1 MFDQLLNSIHKW
13 VAEPGEG
20 GGGWVRDGE
29 ILPTLTVGLWASVMW
44 GEEAGR
50 FRKVL
55 GVSIVV
61 AGGPCS
67 AIDTLTVDSQ
77 CKKRKE
83 CFDTRTIRGTR
94 VLKGKS
100 GGNAI
105 CWWHTKVFAVN
116 SFFLFIPI
124 NLCANSATRYK
135 TESIQIGYQWYDL
148 EKSLCTEKEIKIV
161 REVENVCL
169 QGAGNYG
176 FSRYQVNW
184 VGWKHGRW

>member
-1 MFDQLLNSIHKW
+1 MI
-13 VAEPGEG
+13 
-20 GGGWVRDGE
+20 
-29 ILPTLTVGLWASVMW
+29 W

-83 CFDTRTIRGTR
+83 CFDTRTIRWTR

-105 CWWHTKVFAVN
+105 CWWHTKVFAVD
-116 SFFLFIPI
+116 SFSFFIPI

-135 TESIQIGYQWYDL
+135 TESIQIGYQ
-148 EKSLCTEKEIKIV
+148 
-161 REVENVCL
+161 
-169 QGAGNYG
+169 
-176 FSRYQVNW
+176 
-184 VGWKHGRW
+184 

>member
-1 MFDQLLNSIHKW
+1 MI
-13 VAEPGEG
+13 
-20 GGGWVRDGE
+20 
-29 ILPTLTVGLWASVMW
+29 W

-77 CKKRKE
+77 REKRKE

-94 VLKGKS
+94 VLNGKS

-105 CWWHTKVFAVN
+105 CWWYTKVFAVN
-116 SFFLFIPI
+116 SFIPK

-135 TESIQIGYQWYDL
+135 TESIQIGYQ
-148 EKSLCTEKEIKIV
+148 
-161 REVENVCL
+161 
-169 QGAGNYG
+169 
-176 FSRYQVNW
+176 
-184 VGWKHGRW
+184 